1 MAVVDVDSVAAQHK
15 SDLVDEGQSDCLDTK
30 HLQDLLNVVGVG
42 ALEVDLVIA
51 EHLSESDTVSFN
63 EPVLRRVSRLQ
74 LLSSQWTVLSLVI
87 LSERDLG
94 DLGNTAERN
103 LIKNLV
109 HDLFEVHGSR
119 FLVIVI
125 IVLNVLDS
133 DSHDE
138 LVVIVVGVHLVN
150 LVLEGLVDLV
160 GNLGHGQVARV
171 DSLGVELEAHQPRR
185 EFITRVGVIIED
197 YIVVRDEDLLVVLD
211 DGVLRIGVVEDLSRI
226 HYLRQ
231 GCVLNL
237 S

>member
-1 MAVVDVDSVAAQHK
+1 MH
-15 SDLVDEGQSDCLDTK
+15 LVD
-30 HLQDLLNVVGVG
+30 
-42 ALEVDLVIA
+42 
-51 EHLSESDTVSFN
+51 
-63 EPVLRRVSRLQ
+63 
-74 LLSSQWTVLSLVI
+74 
-87 LSERDLG
+87 
-94 DLGNTAERN
+94 
-103 LIKNLV
+103 
-109 HDLFEVHGSR
+109 
-119 FLVIVI
+119 
-125 IVLNVLDS
+125 
-133 DSHDE
+133 
-138 LVVIVVGVHLVN
+138 

-185 EFITRVGVIIED
+185 ELLIRVDVFIDD